1 MKKTS
6 KKSKKEVTRA
16 VRMPKKSTELTV
28 DNKEE
33 ERGQWVRLLQH
44 ASMFHKQMVVET
56 HNEIIGAE
64 PSEDNLFHRA
74 VASAIDDAVLLIQIA
89 AEQGMFDDMPQYQKG
104 PAG

>member
-6 KKSKKEVTRA
+6 KKSKKVTRA
-16 VRMPKKSTELTV
+16 VRMPKESKELTV
-28 DNKEE
+28 DNKAED
-33 ERGQWVRLLQH
+33 RGQWVKLLQH

-64 PSEDNLFHRA
+64 PSQDNLFHRA

-89 AEQGMFDDMPQYQKG
+89 GEQGMFDDMPQYNKG

>member
-6 KKSKKEVTRA
+6 KKSK
-16 VRMPKKSTELTV
+16 ELTI
-28 DNKEE
+28 DNKQE
-33 ERGQWVRLLQH
+33 ERNQWVRLLEH

-64 PSEDNLFHRA
+64 PSQDNLFHRA
-74 VASAIDDAVLLIQIA
+74 VASAIDDAVLFINIA
-89 AEQGMFDDMPQYQKG
+89 AEQGMFDDMPQYKKG

>member
-6 KKSKKEVTRA
+6 KKSKKVTKA
-16 VRMPKKSTELTV
+16 VRMPKKSTELTI
-28 DNKEE
+28 DNVEE
-33 ERGQWVRLLQH
+33 ERNQWVRLLEH

-56 HNEIIGAE
+56 HNEIINSR
-64 PSEDNLFHRA
+64 PSDDNLFHRA
-74 VASAIDDAVLLIQIA
+74 CAKAIDDAVLLIQIA

>member
-6 KKSKKEVTRA
+6 KKSKKEVTKE
-16 VRMPKKSTELTV
+16 VRMPKKSEELTA
-28 DNKEE
+28 DNTEE

-56 HNEIIGAE
+56 HNEIIGST
-64 PSEDNLFHRA
+64 PSDDNLFHRA
-74 VASAIDDAVLLIQIA
+74 VAKAIDDAVLLIQIA
-89 AEQGMFDDMPQYQKG
+89 AEQGMFDDMPQYKKG

>member
-16 VRMPKKSTELTV
+16 VRMPKKSTELTI
-28 DNKEE
+28 DNVEE
-33 ERGQWVRLLQH
+33 ERNQWVRLLEH

-64 PSEDNLFHRA
+64 PSQDNLFHRA
-74 VASAIDDAVLLIQIA
+74 VASAIDDAVLFINIA
-89 AEQGMFDDMPQYQKG
+89 AEQGMFDDMPQYKKG

>member
-6 KKSKKEVTRA
+6 KKSKKVES
-16 VRMPKKSTELTV
+16 KELTI
-28 DNKEE
+28 DNKAED
-33 ERGQWVRLLQH
+33 RGQWVKLLQH
-44 ASMFHKQMVVET
+44 ASMFHKQMVLET

-64 PSEDNLFHRA
+64 PSQDNLFHRA

-89 AEQGMFDDMPQYQKG
+89 GEQGMFDDMPQYNKG

>member
-6 KKSKKEVTRA
+6 KKSKKVTRA
-16 VRMPKKSTELTV
+16 VRMPRKSKELTV
-28 DNKEE
+28 DNVEE
-33 ERGQWVRLLQH
+33 ERNQWVRLLEH
-44 ASMFHKQMVVET
+44 ASLFHKQMVVET
-56 HNEIIGAE
+56 HNEIIGSK

-89 AEQGMFDDMPQYQKG
+89 AEQGMFDDMPQYKQG